1 LAIRDRFTTDAPI
14 AAGADRVAIAAIT
27 ATAANR
33 GRACAIRERCT
44 TGAAIAAGADRV
56 AIAAIAAIAANR
68 GREYAKRDRCT
79 TGAAITA
86 DAATGGGC
94 TAITSSAACGVTR
107 RVLSRTARAAGAAGR
122 EGAAIATDSR

>member
-33 GRACAIRERCT
+33 GRAYAI
-44 TGAAIAAGADRV
+44 
-56 AIAAIAAIAANR
+56 
-68 GREYAKRDRCT
+68 RDRCT

-94 TAITSSAACGVTR
+94 TAITSSAACGVTV

-122 EGAAIATDSR
+122 EGAAGATDSR

>member
-56 AIAAIAAIAANR
+56 AIAAIAANR
-68 GREYAKRDRCT
+68 GRAYAIRDRCT